1 MDKLKLTIERLNLE
15 YLQWIVQ
22 YPDSKN
28 NEDLRF
34 GQYISNKYSYDCEE
48 DVFYNVST
56 NLTYNILLD
65 ALQLNNVENI
75 L

>member
-1 MDKLKLTIERLNLE
+1 MKMQLTIERLNLE
-15 YLQWIVQ
+15 YLQWIVR
-22 YPDSKN
+22 YPDSNN

-48 DVFYNVST
+48 DVFYNANT
-56 NLTYNILLD
+56 NHTYNILIE